1 MSTSSFREP
10 RWPAVLAI
18 LATGVLYAA
27 LPAQLTIGPR
37 WLPLVFVFVLG
48 LFGYVARHAGKH
60 KESQLLGYFSVGLV
74 TAYLLAS
81 TALLIWGIPHHIETA
96 GHLLRSA
103 ALIWLTN
110 VLVFATWYWRLDAGG
125 PHEREFR
132 QTHTEGAFL
141 FPQMTSE
148 VIEMNK
154 RLETPWLPTF
164 VDYLFLAFSTSAAF
178 SATDTL
184 PLSRWAKSLMM
195 LQAGISIAIVVLL
208 VGRSVNIF

>member
-1 MSTSSFREP
+1 MSTSPFREP
-10 RWPAVLAI
+10 RWPAIMAI
-18 LATGVLYAA
+18 LAIGVLYAA
-27 LPAQLTIGPR
+27 LPDQLTIGPR
-37 WLPLVFVFVLG
+37 WLPLLLVFVLG
-48 LFGYVARHAGKH
+48 VFGYLARHVGKH
-60 KESQLLGYFSVGLV
+60 KESQLLGYFSVTLV
-74 TAYLLAS
+74 TLYLLAS
-81 TALLIWGIPHHIETA
+81 VMLLVWGLPHHLQTA

-103 ALIWLTN
+103 TLLWFTN

-148 VIEMNK
+148 VMDMNK
-154 RLETPWLPTF
+154 RLGVVWLPTF

-184 PLSRWAKSLMM
+184 PLSRWAKLLMI
-195 LQAGISIAIVVLL
+195 LQAGISIAVVVLL